1 MNFCLDKKW
10 LSRMILESHNNFEC
24 KNIWKLRCLEEDR
37 LMQLPKQKHTAKRIY
52 DRLVAEKGFKGGE
65 STIRNA
71 VKALRNEATV
81 K

>member
-1 MNFCLDKKW
+1 
-10 LSRMILESHNNFEC
+10 
-24 KNIWKLRCLEEDR
+24 
-37 LMQLPKQKHTAKRIY
+37 MQLPKQKHTAKRIY